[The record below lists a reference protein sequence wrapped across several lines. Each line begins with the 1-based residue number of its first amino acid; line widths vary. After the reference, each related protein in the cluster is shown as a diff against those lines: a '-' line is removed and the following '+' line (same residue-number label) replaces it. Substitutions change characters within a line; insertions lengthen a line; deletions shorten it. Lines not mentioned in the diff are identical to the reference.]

1 MRPVTSSPD
10 STRPIGFWMAVA
22 LVIGNM
28 IGSGIFLLPSSLAP
42 FGGGLSLVGWLVSAA
57 GAVALALVFARLA
70 RLDPAAGGPYAYT
83 RRAFG
88 EFAGFFVA
96 WGYWISIWASLGAL
110 AVAFVGY
117 LDPFVPALVRSPIAA
132 AVTAVGV
139 VWLLIAVNVAGVR
152 SAGWVQSVTTVL
164 KILPLLIIGV
174 AGVGAFDASH
184 FTIPQTGARAI
195 AGGVSATAALTL
207 WAFLGLETATVPS
220 GSIAD
225 PGRTIPRATLVGTL
239 VAAAIYILST
249 VGVMSLL
256 PPDALGRSTA
266 PFSDAARLLAGDGAA
281 RLVALGAAI
290 SCFGALNGWVLLVG
304 QLPLAVA
311 RDGVFPAVF
320 GRLSKHGTPAAGML
334 IAGALTTGL
343 IAMNYTRDLVGLFTF
358 IILLSTLSTLV
369 PYVFSS
375 LAVFL
380 IPDDTSGRHNGLRA
394 GAATTAALAFGYS
407 LWAIGGAGADAVYW
421 GFLLLLAGMP
431 VYVAVVK
438 RPRPSSEPREPVRNG
453 PPSFARPDG
462 RAYED
467 TAHRRA
473 GNRGP

>member
-1 MRPVTSSPD
+1 
-10 STRPIGFWMAVA
+10 
-22 LVIGNM
+22 M

-42 FGGGLSLVGWLVSAA
+42 FGGGMSLIGWLVSAA

-70 RLDPAAGGPYAYT
+70 RLGASPGGPYAYT

-88 EFAGFFVA
+88 DFAGFLIA
-96 WGYWISIWASLGAL
+96 WGYWISIWVGLGAL

-117 LDPFVPALVRSPIAA
+117 LDPFIPLLVRAPVAA
-132 AVTAVGV
+132 AVIAVAAL
-139 VWLLIAVNVAGVR
+139 WLLIGINALGVR

-164 KILPLLIIGV
+164 KILPLLLVGV
-174 AGVGAFDASH
+174 AGLGRFDASH
-184 FTIPQTGARAI
+184 FHIVQVGAEGGLRSI
-195 AGGVSATAALTL
+195 AAGVSATAALTL

-225 PGRTIPRATLVGTL
+225 PGRTIPRATVVGTL
-239 VAAAIYILST
+239 IVASIYILST

-256 PPDALGRSTA
+256 APDRLGRSTA
-266 PFSDAARLLAGDGAA
+266 PFSDAARLLAGEGAA
-281 RLVALGAAI
+281 RAVALGAAI

-320 GRLSKHGTPAAGML
+320 ARVSRGGIPVAGMV
-334 IAGALTTGL
+334 IGGVLTTGL

-380 IPDDTSGRHNGLRA
+380 IRDETAARSDKLRA
-394 GAATTAALAFGYS
+394 GAATIAALAFAYS
-407 LWAIGGAGADAVYW
+407 LWAIGGSGAETVYW
-421 GFLLLLAGMP
+421 GFLLLLSGLP
-431 VYVAVVK
+431 VYVLVVSK
-438 RPRPSSEPREPVRNG
+438 RAMKTGALE
-453 PPSFARPDG
+453 
-462 RAYED
+462 
-467 TAHRRA
+467 T
-473 GNRGP
+473 